1 MRWHAHHHTEG
12 TGHLYQGRFK
22 AFPIEEDEHLLTV
35 LRYVERNPLR
45 ADLCERAEDW
55 RWGSMWRRQHAAE
68 FDSNFLA
75 PWPLDRPRQW
85 VSQVNK
91 PQSERE
97 LEAIRHSLKRGTP
110 YGSENWVTQ
119 WQYGT

>member
-1 MRWHAHHHTEG
+1 MLPRAQSSSRSIAAVREAGRLRCVG
-12 TGHLYQGRFK
+12 TPIITPRGPAISIKAGLRPFRF
-22 AFPIEEDEHLLTV
+22 EEDEHLLTV

-75 PWPLDRPRQW
+75 PWPLDRPRQ
-85 VSQVNK
+85 
-91 PQSERE
+91 
-97 LEAIRHSLKRGTP
+97 
-110 YGSENWVTQ
+110 
-119 WQYGT
+119 